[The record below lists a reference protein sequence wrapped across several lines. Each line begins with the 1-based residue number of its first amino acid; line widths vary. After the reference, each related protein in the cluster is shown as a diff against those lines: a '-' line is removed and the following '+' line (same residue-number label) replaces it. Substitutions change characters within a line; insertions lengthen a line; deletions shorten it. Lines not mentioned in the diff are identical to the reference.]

1 MDKYYTVNIGSTVPV
16 YFDSAYTGGQAS
28 AKFNGTVVIYTKN
41 EGFEDAGNAAGETAH
56 MVSSDFGSG
65 LMAVLMTR
73 YARNANANPND
84 YVPDKNELITAV
96 NEYAIKNGYGIMNI
110 DSINVEITAEK
121 AADTTTNDVE
131 YVPSTTGGDDTQTDV
146 AKPIETQ
153 PTTRIAP
160 GERVEKD
167 YSVAPI
173 LAITFGFLL
182 IVAVVVI
189 VILAKS
195 NKSKTAPVAP
205 AAPEAPAEPE
215 KKEEKPEE
223 TKPEEKKE

>member
-1 MDKYYTVNIGSTVPV
+1 MDKYYAVNIGSTAPV

-73 YARNANANPND
+73 YARNENANPNE
-84 YVPDKNELITAV
+84 YVPDKSELITAV
-96 NEYAIKNGYGIMNI
+96 NEYAVKNGYGIMNI
-110 DSINVEITAEK
+110 DYINVEITAEK
-121 AADTTTNDVE
+121 VVDTMDDVE
-131 YVPSTTGGDDTQTDV
+131 YVPSITEGNDTQTDV

-153 PTTRIAP
+153 PVTITP
-160 GERVEKD
+160 TPEEKEI
-167 YSVAPI
+167 SVAPI

-182 IVAVVVI
+182 VVAVVVI
-189 VILAKS
+189 VILAKG
-195 NKSKTAPVAP
+195 NKSKATP
-205 AAPEAPAEPE
+205 AAPVVPEAPVEPE
-215 KKEEKPEE
+215 MKEEKPEE
-223 TKPEEKKE
+223 AKPEEKKE

>member
-28 AKFNGTVVIYTKN
+28 AKFNGTIVIYTKN
-41 EGFEDAGNAAGETAH
+41 EGFEDAGNAAGETAR
-56 MVSSDFGSG
+56 MINSDFGSG

-96 NEYAIKNGYGIMNI
+96 NEYAVKNGYGVMNI
-110 DSINVEITAEK
+110 DYINVEITAETK
-121 AADTTTNDVE
+121 TETTDDVE
-131 YVPSTTGGDDTQTDV
+131 YVPSTTDGNERTDI
-146 AKPIETQ
+146 APIETQ
-153 PTTRIAP
+153 PVTIQPTQNKS
-160 GERVEKD
+160 EM
-167 YSVAPI
+167 SVAPI
-173 LAITFGFLL
+173 LAITFGCLL

-189 VILAKS
+189 VILAKG
-195 NKSKTAPVAP
+195 NKSKATP
-205 AAPEAPAEPE
+205 AAPVVPEAPVEPE

-223 TKPEEKKE
+223 AKPEEKK

>member
-96 NEYAIKNGYGIMNI
+96 NEYAVKNGYGIMNI

-121 AADTTTNDVE
+121 VEAKTDTTDDVE
-131 YVPSTTGGDDTQTDV
+131 YVPSTTDGSERTDI
-146 AKPIETQ
+146 APIETQ
-153 PTTRIAP
+153 PVTIQPTPSKR
-160 GERVEKD
+160 EM
-167 YSVAPI
+167 SVVPI

-189 VILAKS
+189 VILAKG
-195 NKSKTAPVAP
+195 NKSKATPAAPVV
-205 AAPEAPAEPE
+205 PEAPAEPE

-223 TKPEEKKE
+223 AKPEEKK

>member
-28 AKFNGTVVIYTKN
+28 ARFNGTIVIYTKN

-56 MVSSDFGSG
+56 MINSDFGSG

-73 YARNANANPND
+73 YARDANANPND

-96 NEYAIKNGYGIMNI
+96 NEYAVKNGYGVMNI
-110 DSINVEITAEK
+110 DYINVEITAETK
-121 AADTTTNDVE
+121 TETTDDVE
-131 YVPSTTGGDDTQTDV
+131 YVPSTTDGNERTDI

-153 PTTRIAP
+153 PVTIQPTQNKS
-160 GERVEKD
+160 EM
-167 YSVAPI
+167 SVAPI

-189 VILAKS
+189 VILAKG
-195 NKSKTAPVAP
+195 NKSKATP
-205 AAPEAPAEPE
+205 AAPVVPEAPVEPE

-223 TKPEEKKE
+223 AKPEEKK

>member
-28 AKFNGTVVIYTKN
+28 AKFNGTIVIYTKN

-56 MVSSDFGSG
+56 MINSDFGSG

-96 NEYAIKNGYGIMNI
+96 NEYATKNGYGIMNI

-121 AADTTTNDVE
+121 VEAKTDTTDDVE
-131 YVPSTTGGDDTQTDV
+131 YVPSTTDGNERTDV
-146 AKPIETQ
+146 APIETQ
-153 PTTRIAP
+153 PVDIQPTPSKR
-160 GERVEKD
+160 EM
-167 YSVAPI
+167 SVAPI

-189 VILAKS
+189 VILAKG
-195 NKSKTAPVAP
+195 NKSKATP
-205 AAPEAPAEPE
+205 AAPVVPEAPVEPE

-223 TKPEEKKE
+223 AKPEEKK

>member
-110 DSINVEITAEK
+110 DFINVEITAEK
-121 AADTTTNDVE
+121 VETKTDSTDDVE

-153 PTTRIAP
+153 PTTRITP

-182 IVAVVVI
+182 IVAVIVI
-189 VILAKS
+189 VILAKG
-195 NKSKTAPVAP
+195 NKSKAASAAP
-205 AAPEAPAEPE
+205 AAPEAPAESE

-223 TKPEEKKE
+223 KKE

>member
-28 AKFNGTVVIYTKN
+28 AKFNGTIVIYTKN

-56 MVSSDFGSG
+56 MINSDFGSG

-96 NEYAIKNGYGIMNI
+96 NEYAVKNGYGVMNI
-110 DSINVEITAEK
+110 DYINVEITAETK
-121 AADTTTNDVE
+121 TETTDDVE
-131 YVPSTTGGDDTQTDV
+131 YVPGTTGGDDGYTDT

-153 PTTRIAP
+153 PVTIQPTQVKY
-160 GERVEKD
+160 EM
-167 YSVAPI
+167 SVAPI
-173 LAITFGFLL
+173 LAIVFGFLL
-182 IVAVVVI
+182 IIAVVVI
-189 VILAKS
+189 VILAKG
-195 NKSKTAPVAP
+195 NKSKSTPAASVAP
-205 AAPEAPAEPE
+205 TTPEPSAESE

-223 TKPEEKKE
+223 PKPEEKKE

>member
-121 AADTTTNDVE
+121 VEAKTDTTDDVE

-153 PTTRIAP
+153 PVTIQPTPSKR
-160 GERVEKD
+160 EM
-167 YSVAPI
+167 SVAPI

-189 VILAKS
+189 VILAKG
-195 NKSKTAPVAP
+195 NKSKATP
-205 AAPEAPAEPE
+205 AAPVVPEAPVEPE
-215 KKEEKPEE
+215 KKQEKPEE
-223 TKPEEKKE
+223 AKPEEKK

>member
-28 AKFNGTVVIYTKN
+28 AKFNGTIVIYTKN

-56 MVSSDFGSG
+56 VINSDFGSG

-96 NEYAIKNGYGIMNI
+96 NEYAVKNGYGVMNI
-110 DSINVEITAEK
+110 DYINVEIAAEK
-121 AADTTTNDVE
+121 VEAKTDTTDDVE
-131 YVPSTTGGDDTQTDV
+131 YVPSTTDGNERTDV
-146 AKPIETQ
+146 APIETQ
-153 PTTRIAP
+153 PVDIQPTPSKR
-160 GERVEKD
+160 EM
-167 YSVAPI
+167 SVAPI

-189 VILAKS
+189 VILAKG
-195 NKSKTAPVAP
+195 NKSKATP
-205 AAPEAPAEPE
+205 AAPVVPEAPVEPE
-215 KKEEKPEE
+215 KKQEKPEE
-223 TKPEEKKE
+223 AKPEEKK

>member
-16 YFDSAYTGGQAS
+16 YFDSAYTGGLAS
-28 AKFNGTVVIYTKN
+28 AKFNGTIVIYAKN

-56 MVSSDFGSG
+56 MINSDFGSG

-96 NEYAIKNGYGIMNI
+96 NEYAVKNGYGVMNI
-110 DSINVEITAEK
+110 DYINVEITAETK
-121 AADTTTNDVE
+121 TETTDDVE
-131 YVPSTTGGDDTQTDV
+131 YVPSTTDGNERTDIP
-146 AKPIETQ
+146 KPIETQ
-153 PTTRIAP
+153 PVTIQPTQNKSEI
-160 GERVEKD
+160 
-167 YSVAPI
+167 SVAPI

-189 VILAKS
+189 VILAKG
-195 NKSKTAPVAP
+195 NKSKATP
-205 AAPEAPAEPE
+205 AAPVVPEAPVEPE

-223 TKPEEKKE
+223 AKPEEKK